1 MDTLEEI
8 ETETL
13 IKEPSIVID
22 TDIQIKLCN
31 EVEEEGQVIVHC
43 TLSLSSFS
51 RVRIWM
57 TTYLF
62 DKHSTHRSRLLH
74 VEGIHVYPQEW
85 MQVSL
90 PVVNFTLIFSSL
102 PRHCKV
108 FDMYEQTQ
116 GDPGNFSAKAIVRN
130 ETDVYHVD
138 LGY

>member
-1 MDTLEEI
+1 MLTIEETTI
-8 ETETL
+8 EIPEKEYL
-13 IKEPSIVID
+13 IYLHPRIKN
-22 TDIQIKLCN
+22 KLCRQS
-31 EVEEEGQVIVHC
+31 EEEGQVIIHC
-43 TLSLSSFS
+43 SLSLSSFS
-51 RVRIWM
+51 RIRIWM

-62 DKHSTHRSRLLH
+62 DKHSSHRSRLLH

-130 ETDVYHVD
+130 ESDVYHVD
-138 LGY
+138 FGY